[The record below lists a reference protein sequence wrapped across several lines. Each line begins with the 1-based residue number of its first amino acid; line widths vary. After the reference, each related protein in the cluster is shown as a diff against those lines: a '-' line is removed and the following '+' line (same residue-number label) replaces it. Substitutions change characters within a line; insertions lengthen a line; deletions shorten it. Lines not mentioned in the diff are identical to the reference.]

1 MNKIPKTPVKMKLK
15 VGDEVMMR
23 RGKQRGQ
30 TGKIVQV
37 LPLDNKVVVDG
48 INIVKKH
55 RKPTQ
60 ANPQGGIEELTKPVW
75 ASSVAIVHPTDKT
88 KTSRIGFSTNKSGD
102 KVRIYKQAG
111 GKEIK

>member
-1 MNKIPKTPVKMKLK
+1 MNNKLFKMKFK

-30 TGKIVQV
+30 TGKIVQI
-37 LPLDNKVVVDG
+37 LPTDNKVVVDG
-48 INIVKKH
+48 INVVKKH

-60 ANPQGGIEELTKPVW
+60 AKPQGGIEELTKPVW

-88 KTSRIGFSTNKSGD
+88 KTSRIGYKFNKDGE
-102 KVRIYKQAG
+102 KVRVYKQAG